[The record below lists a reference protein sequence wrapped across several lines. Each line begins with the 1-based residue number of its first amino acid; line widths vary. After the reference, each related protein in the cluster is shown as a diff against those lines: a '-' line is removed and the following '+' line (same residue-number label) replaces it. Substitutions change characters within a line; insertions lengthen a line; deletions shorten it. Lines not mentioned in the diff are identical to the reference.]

1 MWEEA
6 EGKLKEEN
14 EISRRAEK
22 YNLKYQEGRKK
33 SSTNIKNV
41 YMRGY

>member
-14 EISRRAEK
+14 EISRRAGK
-22 YNLKYQEGRKK
+22 IQFKISGGKK
-33 SSTNIKNV
+33 KIKHEH
-41 YMRGY
+41 